1 MHAVA
6 APAWPKKP
14 SRDGSGE
21 AKEMAV
27 VPIVP
32 LELEKAWPKLPSRE
46 LMGRRRRWSSSRSF
60 VGLLGALGGLFLA
73 TRSQETLQALAHT
86 SPMGTQRK
94 WFFLLLFG
102 LVDVGQAFVIDWA
115 EGRTSHGEVGRRYVR
130 QSVLVV
136 EPFFA
141 IVVGLAVQGNS
152 GGLEA
157 VRECL
162 DYEKFLEFVPVC
174 LFFGVGMSMKMRAV
188 GYFNAGTIKIF
199 GQLRLPLVA
208 LVSAHL
214 LSRHYSQEQ
223 WQAISM
229 VALSCFLFMWLKER
243 QDRNGKANDQVD
255 VRGLVLLAGWIL
267 LNVLGGVFAE
277 RAYKS
282 GDKPFFS
289 KKVSEDFGY
298 LVLNCAMLFVMP
310 CCDVDENIF
319 DRQRRP
325 GCLFDSWDRRT
336 VAMVVMLML
345 DATASNWL
353 LQEFSALTKSIM
365 KACCVAII
373 YFMSLTYATD
383 RDSRPWSCSLLNFS
397 ALMVV
402 GCSLHYARVASS
414 H

>member
-1 MHAVA
+1 MNGRSLL
-6 APAWPKKP
+6 PL
-14 SRDGSGE
+14 R
-21 AKEMAV
+21 V
-27 VPIVP
+27 VPRVCLP
-32 LELEKAWPKLPSRE
+32 LRLLQ
-46 LMGRRRRWSSSRSF
+46 RR
-60 VGLLGALGGLFLA
+60 LLLA
-73 TRSQETLQALAHT
+73 TSAWAARRGWRAKRGCPDLAR
-86 SPMGTQRK
+86 QK
-94 WFFLLLFG
+94 WLFLLLFG

-115 EGRTSHGEVGRRYVR
+115 EGRTRQGDQGKRYVR
-130 QSVLVV
+130 QSVLVI
-136 EPFFA
+136 EPFLA
-141 IVVGLAVQGNS
+141 IIVGLAVQASS
-152 GGLEA
+152 GGFDA
-157 VRECL
+157 VWECL
-162 DYEKFLEFVPVC
+162 DRDKFLEFVPVC

-208 LVSAHL
+208 LVSTYL
-214 LSRHYSQEQ
+214 LSRHYSREQ
-223 WQAISM
+223 WQAIAA
-229 VALSCFLFMWLKER
+229 VAVSCFFFMWCKEQQGR
-243 QDRNGKANDQVD
+243 RTEGNNDQLD
-255 VRGLVLLAGWIL
+255 VRGLLLLAGWIF

-298 LVLNCAMLFVMP
+298 LLLNFAMLFVMP
-310 CCDVDENIF
+310 CFDAEENVF

-336 VAMVVMLML
+336 VAIVVMLML

-365 KACCVAII
+365 KAFCVAII
-373 YFMSLTYATD
+373 YFMSLTYAGD
-383 RDSRPWSCSLLNFS
+383 KQPRSSCRLNCS

-402 GCSLHYARVASS
+402 GSSLAYARVASS